1 MILSNSN
8 QRTQSGVCQSASR
21 MARFRR
27 QSFAAF
33 LAAALSL
40 GLSGCYGA
48 RIRAVN
54 RTVVA
59 PAVLDATLEQLLAHL
74 GTQDAAIQTL
84 TASVDITA
92 STGGEHE
99 GQVKEYPS
107 FAGYIFLRRP
117 TDLHLLMLVPVLRS
131 RALEMTSD
139 GKQFKLYIPSKDRA
153 VEGQDEPSTSSKTGI
168 ESLRPYMIRDAMLI
182 PTASPDEFVS
192 LTKSS
197 RILPPPPGKKEA
209 IEEPDYDITILRT
222 VTDHIQETERVIHFG
237 RVTLQPYEQDI
248 YDHEGR
254 IVTTVQY
261 GKYQKFGDLQYPTSL
276 IISRPIDEFKLKLDI
291 TKLVINQKLDDE
303 QFVLDIPAGIPTQ
316 KM

>member
-1 MILSNSN
+1 MPPNSHLPTES
-8 QRTQSGVCQSASR
+8 RGRHRSSR
-21 MARFRR
+21 MQRFGSR
-27 QSFAAF
+27 SLAAV
-33 LAAALSL
+33 LTAALSL
-40 GLSGCYGA
+40 GLSGCFSA
-48 RIRAVN
+48 HVRAVN

-59 PAVLDATLEQLLAHL
+59 PTVLEATLEQLLAHL
-74 GTQDAAIQTL
+74 ATQDAAIQTL

-99 GQVKEYPS
+99 GEVKEYPA

-139 GKQFKLYIPSKDRA
+139 GKQFKLLIPSKNRA
-153 VEGQDEPSTSSKTGI
+153 VEGADEPSSSSKTGI

-182 PTASPDEFVS
+182 PTASPEEFVS

-197 RILPPPPGKKEA
+197 RILPPPPGKKES

-222 VTDHIQETERVIHFG
+222 TTDHIQETVRVIHFG
-237 RVTLQPYEQDI
+237 RITLQPYEQDI
-248 YDHEGR
+248 YDRDGR

-261 GKYQKFGDLQYPTSL
+261 SKYQKFGELQYPTRL

-291 TKLVINQKLDDE
+291 TKLVINQRLDDE
-303 QFVLDIPAGIPTQ
+303 QFVLDIPAGVPIQ